1 MTSPLRAI
9 PEAIERLKQLDPVS
23 DPVANAV
30 TEVLPPGP
38 VKDVLAGT
46 WLGHPL
52 HPVLTD
58 VVLGAWTSAFVLDFV
73 GGERTEQAADTLV
86 GVGVLAS
93 APTVLTGLA
102 DWADTW
108 GPTRRVGTVHAV
120 GNLAAA
126 SVFGLSWIARRSGA
140 RGLGVALGLLG
151 MGIVSGTAYLGGHLV
166 YANGVGVDASAFEHG
181 PTTWTAVADEDDLP
195 AHGGLVV
202 RTGDAEIALFRQDD
216 WICGIAERC
225 SHRGG
230 PLHEGEL
237 ENGRVT
243 CPWHGSEFDVCSG
256 SVLRGPATA
265 PQHAYETRI
274 QNGRIEVRRRREPG
288 G

>member
-9 PEAIERLKQLDPVS
+9 PEAIERLRQLDPVS
-23 DPVANAV
+23 EPVANAV
-30 TEVLPPGP
+30 TEALPPGR
-38 VKDVLAGT
+38 VKDALAGT

-58 VVLGAWTSAFVLDFV
+58 VVLGAWTSAVVLDVV
-73 GGERTEQAADTLV
+73 GGERTERAADALV
-86 GVGVLAS
+86 GLGVLA
-93 APTVLTGLA
+93 AVPTVLTGLA
-102 DWADTW
+102 DWADTVD
-108 GPTRRVGTVHAV
+108 PPRRVGTVHAL

-151 MGIVSGTAYLGGHLV
+151 TGLVTGTAYLGGHLV
-166 YANGVGVDASAFEHG
+166 YARGIGVDVSAFEHG
-181 PTTWTAVADEDDLP
+181 PTTWTAVADEKDLP
-195 AHGGLVV
+195 ADGGLVV
-202 RTGDAEIALFRQDD
+202 RAGDAEIALFRQEG

-237 ENGRVT
+237 ADGRVT

-265 PQHAYETRI
+265 PQPAYETRI
-274 QNGRIEVRRRREPG
+274 QEGRIEVRRRA
-288 G
+288 